1 MNTYNELFNKI
12 LNEYQ
17 ITQNPTPQNPIVN
30 NLIRYLQKSGIDVSN
45 IKPEDMETILNN
57 KQNNELEDDQNK
69 TEPEA
74 ANQNGSN
81 TQVKSNVVSNV
92 PVVNNTTSPNK
103 ILQKNNIVR

>member
-1 MNTYNELFNKI
+1 MNTYNDLCNKI

-30 NLIRYLQKSGIDVSN
+30 NLISYLQKSGIDVSN
-45 IKPEDMETILNN
+45 IKPEDMETILN
-57 KQNNELEDDQNK
+57 NNELEDDQNK

-92 PVVNNTTSPNK
+92 PVVNNTTSQNK